1 MLTWAIIGI
10 YVLLLAFIFA
20 YSLVQLNLLL
30 KYMSSKKSRQILEAE
45 IMPADQSL
53 WPMVTVQLPV
63 YNELYVVERLID
75 SAVALNYPI
84 EKLEIQVLDD
94 STDESFELAA
104 VKVQQYKALGFNIK
118 HIQRSERTGFK
129 AGALAYGLDI
139 AEGEFCAIFDADFV
153 PDPNFLIKTLP
164 HFSNKE
170 VGMVQSRWEHLN
182 REYSILTRLQ
192 AFALDA
198 HFTVEQGGR
207 NAGNHFIN
215 FNGTAGIW
223 RVKTIRDAGG
233 WSADTLTE
241 DLDLSY
247 RAQLKGWKFIFLES
261 LGSPAE
267 LPAAMNAL
275 KTQQYRWNKGAAECA
290 RKNLGKVLRSKSV
303 SGGTK
308 IHAFFHL
315 MNSGVFVA
323 ILGCAVLSIP
333 VLYFKNTQSGLS
345 YLFAFGALLLLSL
358 LILGLYYFAS
368 MKKRGNLLQNIVRFV
383 FWFPFFLSVSMGMS
397 LHNALAVLAGYAGRK
412 TPFIRTPKQ
421 GLITG
426 KDVWRGKKY
435 LSSVINPMMML
446 EGLLAF
452 YFAGGIWLQWHYRDF
467 GLLPLH
473 LMLMVG
479 FGLVFYWSVKHSLVG
494 VGKG

>member
-30 KYMSSKKSRQILEAE
+30 KYLSSRKRRQNLDAE

-53 WPMVTVQLPV
+53 WPLVTVQLPV

-75 SAVALNYPI
+75 SAVALNYPK

-104 VKVQQYKALGFNIK
+104 NKVQHYQLLGFNIK
-118 HIQRSERTGFK
+118 HIKRSERTGYK
-129 AGALAYGLDI
+129 AGALAYGLEI

-153 PDPNFLIKTLP
+153 PDPDFLIKTLP
-164 HFSNKE
+164 HFANKE

-182 REYSILTRLQ
+182 REYSLLTRLQ

-223 RVKTIRDAGG
+223 RVKAINDSGG

-290 RKNLGKVLRSKSV
+290 RKNLGKVLSSANCNRSIKSSRIFSFDEQRDFYSY
-303 SGGTK
+303 SGLCN
-308 IHAFFHL
+308 AQY
-315 MNSGVFVA
+315 SGFISQKYPKRFDLFVCIWGLSA
-323 ILGCAVLSIP
+323 IEFVYSGAVLFRIHEKARQPVSKHCSIYWL
-333 VLYFKNTQSGLS
+333 VSVFSCCFNGYVAAQR
-345 YLFAFGALLLLSL
+345 FG
-358 LILGLYYFAS
+358 
-368 MKKRGNLLQNIVRFV
+368 RN
-383 FWFPFFLSVSMGMS
+383 
-397 LHNALAVLAGYAGRK
+397 
-412 TPFIRTPKQ
+412 
-421 GLITG
+421 
-426 KDVWRGKKY
+426 
-435 LSSVINPMMML
+435 
-446 EGLLAF
+446 
-452 YFAGGIWLQWHYRDF
+452 
-467 GLLPLH
+467 
-473 LMLMVG
+473 
-479 FGLVFYWSVKHSLVG
+479 
-494 VGKG
+494 

>member
-1 MLTWAIIGI
+1 MLSWLIIGV

-30 KYMSSKKSRQILEAE
+30 KYLAGKKRRQDLGAE
-45 IMPADQSL
+45 KMPSDPTL

-63 YNELYVVERLID
+63 FNELYVVERLID
-75 SAVALNYPI
+75 SAVALNYPK

-104 VKVQQYKALGFNIK
+104 RKVQHYKAAGFNIN

-129 AGALAYGLDI
+129 AGALAFGLEI

-153 PDPNFLIKTLP
+153 PDPDFLVKTLP
-164 HFSNKE
+164 HFSNNE
-170 VGMVQSRWEHLN
+170 VGMVQSKWEHLN

-223 RVKTIRDAGG
+223 RVEAIKSSGG

-290 RKNLGKVLRSKSV
+290 RKNLGSVLKSKTITGASKV
-303 SGGTK
+303 
-308 IHAFFHL
+308 HAFFHL
-315 MNSGVFVA
+315 MNSGIFVA
-323 ILGCAVLSIP
+323 ILGCALLSIP
-333 VLYFKNTQSGLS
+333 VLYLKHTQSGLS
-345 YLFAFGALLLLSL
+345 NLFFFGAFLLLSL
-358 LILGLYYFAS
+358 FILGLYYFAS
-368 MKKRGNLLQNIVRFV
+368 MKKRGSMLQNIVWFIG
-383 FWFPFFLSVSMGMS
+383 WFPFFLAVSMGMS

-421 GLITG
+421 GLITSG
-426 KDVWRGKKY
+426 DVWAGKKY
-435 LSSVINPMMML
+435 LSPVINPMTIL
-446 EGLLAF
+446 EGLLAL
-452 YFAGGIWLQWHYRDF
+452 YFAAGIGLQWHYRDF

-473 LMLMVG
+473 LMLLVG
-479 FGLVFYWSVKHSLVG
+479 FSLVFYWSVKHSLATTVRN
-494 VGKG
+494 

>member
-1 MLTWAIIGI
+1 
-10 YVLLLAFIFA
+10 
-20 YSLVQLNLLL
+20 
-30 KYMSSKKSRQILEAE
+30 
-45 IMPADQSL
+45 
-53 WPMVTVQLPV
+53 
-63 YNELYVVERLID
+63 
-75 SAVALNYPI
+75 
-84 EKLEIQVLDD
+84 
-94 STDESFELAA
+94 
-104 VKVQQYKALGFNIK
+104 
-118 HIQRSERTGFK
+118 
-129 AGALAYGLDI
+129 
-139 AEGEFCAIFDADFV
+139 
-153 PDPNFLIKTLP
+153 
-164 HFSNKE
+164 
-170 VGMVQSRWEHLN
+170 MVQSRWEHLN

-247 RAQLKGWKFIFLES
+247 RAQLKGWKFVFLES

-323 ILGCAVLSIP
+323 ILGCAILSIP

-368 MKKRGNLLQNIVRFV
+368 MKKRGNLLQNIIRFV

-435 LSSVINPMMML
+435 LSSVINPMTIL
-446 EGLLAF
+446 EGLLAL

-473 LMLMVG
+473 LMLLIG
-479 FGLVFYWSVKHSLVG
+479 FGLVFYWSVKHSLAG

>member
-30 KYMSSKKSRQILEAE
+30 KYLSSRKRRQNLDAE
-45 IMPADQSL
+45 IMLADQSL

-104 VKVQQYKALGFNIK
+104 NKVQHYQLLGFNIK
-118 HIQRSERTGFK
+118 HIKRSERTGYK
-129 AGALAYGLDI
+129 AGALAYGLEI

-153 PDPNFLIKTLP
+153 PDPDFLIKTLP
-164 HFSNKE
+164 HFANKE

-223 RVKTIRDAGG
+223 RVKAINDSGG

-290 RKNLGKVLRSKSV
+290 RKNLGKVLSSQTVTGASKV
-303 SGGTK
+303 
-308 IHAFFHL
+308 HAFFHL
-315 MNSGVFVA
+315 MNSGIFVA
-323 ILGCAVLSIP
+323 ILGCAMLSIP
-333 VLYFKNTQSGLS
+333 VLYLKNTQSGFT
-345 YLFAFGALLLLSL
+345 YLFAFGAFLLLSL
-358 LILGLYYFAS
+358 FILGLYYFAS
-368 MKKRGNLLQNIVRFV
+368 MKKRGNLLQNLGRFIG
-383 FWFPFFLSVSMGMS
+383 WFPFFLSVSMGMS
-397 LHNALAVLAGYAGRK
+397 LHNALAVIEGYVGRK
-412 TPFIRTPKQ
+412 TPFVRTPKQ
-421 GLITG
+421 GLVSG
-426 KDVWRGKKY
+426 SDVWKGKKY
-435 LSSVINPMMML
+435 LGSVINPMTML
-446 EGLLAF
+446 EGLLAL
-452 YFAGGIWLQWHYRDF
+452 YFAAGIWLQWHYRDF

-479 FGLVFYWSVKHSLVG
+479 FALVFYWSVKHSLVG
-494 VGKG
+494 MRKG